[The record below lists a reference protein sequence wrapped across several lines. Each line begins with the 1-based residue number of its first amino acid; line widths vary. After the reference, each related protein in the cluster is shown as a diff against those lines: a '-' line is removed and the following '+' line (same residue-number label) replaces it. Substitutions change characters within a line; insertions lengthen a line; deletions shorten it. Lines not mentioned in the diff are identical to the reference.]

1 MNISR
6 IGLSTNGHPTPYS
19 EPLKLK
25 FDEAEYTRAY
35 HALFTSTDIKCLDRG
50 NNISRSDFMSGYAIF
65 TFNLVP
71 DSETGEHL
79 NLLKTGT
86 LQLSVQFSKAVS

>member
-1 MNISR
+1 MNISE
-6 IGLSTNGHPTPYS
+6 IGLSINGHPIPYS
-19 EPLKLK
+19 EPHKLR
-25 FDEAEYTRAY
+25 FDEGEYIRAY
-35 HALFTSTDIKCLDRG
+35 HALFTSTDIKYLDQG
-50 NNISRSDFMSGYAIF
+50 NNISRSDFQRGYAIF

-86 LQLSVQFSKAVS
+86 LWLSV

>member
-1 MNISR
+1 ML
-6 IGLSTNGHPTPYS
+6 GL
-19 EPLKLK
+19 
-25 FDEAEYTRAY
+25 
-35 HALFTSTDIKCLDRG
+35 G
-50 NNISRSDFMSGYAIF
+50 NNISRSDFLSGYAIF

-86 LQLSVQFSKAVS
+86 LQLSVPFLKGSQQDNSATGLWEISKHC